1 MSFLSL
7 PSTSQGELVNI
18 TRQKWE
24 VRRWGHHLVCH
35 HVGRHTIKQRRRSRL
50 SQARRTLHYMKYLH
64 TGSTHIVIMSYS
76 HNVIMTSCRQVVMS
90 SILYIVWQSVSFL
103 PLGETIDCDVTPSH
117 SLGSEE
123 NLLHSTSTAAAF
135 SAETLWRSWGLSI
148 VPCNNQSWARDYV
161 TIFNCNSERVLF
173 NCLYITLMF

>member
-1 MSFLSL
+1 MSLLL
-7 PSTSQGELVNI
+7 PGCFSPT
-18 TRQKWE
+18 TRPWLATPRA
-24 VRRWGHHLVCH
+24 VRGQQPTACWGPA
-35 HVGRHTIKQRRRSRL
+35 GMSESSYRP
-50 SQARRTLHYMKYLH
+50 
-64 TGSTHIVIMSYS
+64 VIMSYC